1 MGLKIFSFFV
11 NRNPWGKAPGYS
23 DVVGVP
29 LTFAYANTSYD
40 LCFFLRP
47 DCDRDSGRHSSSPLA
62 AGYSAEEIKK
72 GSSFYRSHLEHATVL
87 RSYPFTQAITRTDG
101 TEHAEVGGA
110 SGAAAGVLTTW
121 SPAGS
126 WCGWCRAPC
135 RRCR

>member
-62 AGYSAEEIKK
+62 AGYSAEEIKLK
-72 GSSFYRSHLEHATVL
+72 NKNDE
-87 RSYPFTQAITRTDG
+87 
-101 TEHAEVGGA
+101 
-110 SGAAAGVLTTW
+110 
-121 SPAGS
+121 
-126 WCGWCRAPC
+126 
-135 RRCR
+135 